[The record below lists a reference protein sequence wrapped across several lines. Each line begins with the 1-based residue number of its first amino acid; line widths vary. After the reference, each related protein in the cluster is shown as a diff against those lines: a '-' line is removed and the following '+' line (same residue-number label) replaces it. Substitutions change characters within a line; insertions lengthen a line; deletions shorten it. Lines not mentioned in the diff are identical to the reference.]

1 MATTVSLGEHFDAF
15 VAERVQSGRY
25 ASASEV
31 IRDGL
36 RQLEHRDRRETA
48 VVSLLREEVRKGLD
62 DPAHVAGKQAFQEID
77 SIIGE

>member
-1 MATTVSLGEHFDAF
+1 M
-15 VAERVQSGRY
+15 AERVQSGRY

-36 RQLEHRDRRETA
+36 RQLEHRDRRETEA
-48 VVSLLREEVRKGLD
+48 TSVLREEVRKGLD

-77 SIIGE
+77 DIISEYERRP